1 MKKQIHNA
9 ILGFCLAD
17 AVGVPFEFQ
26 SMKERIK
33 KPATDMI
40 GYGTYHLPVGV
51 WSDDSSMTLA
61 LADSLAHTYP
71 EIDYRDIM
79 ERFADWSMNAKY
91 TATGKVF
98 DIGITCNEAISN
110 YKMRGIEPLKSGAT
124 GEHSCGNGSLMRIL
138 PMAFYIQARYSE
150 LELNDESMEWI
161 FNVSSLTH
169 ATMRNNIASGI
180 YIFLAMEI
188 MKLGKLKE
196 GIRSGM
202 KKAFAYFDARKE
214 YQQELKYYERL
225 RNPDEFSKT
234 PKEEISGSGYVVSTL
249 ETVIWSL
256 MGTDDY
262 KSAVLKCI
270 NQGEDTDTTAAI
282 AGGLA
287 GLSYDLPE
295 DWLAKLKN
303 KELIVEICDKL
314 DKTIVLFR

>member
-9 ILGFCLAD
+9 ILGLCLAD
-17 AVGVPFEFQ
+17 AVGVPFEFKP
-26 SMKERIK
+26 MKERIK
-33 KPATDMI
+33 NPAIDMI

-79 ERFADWSMNAKY
+79 ERFADWYMNAKY

-98 DIGITCNEAISN
+98 DIGITSREAISN
-110 YKMRGIEPLKSGAT
+110 YKERGMDPLKSGLT
-124 GEHSCGNGSLMRIL
+124 GERSCGNGSLMRIL
-138 PMAFYIQARYSE
+138 PMVFYIQARYPE
-150 LELNDESMEWI
+150 LEMNDESMEWI

-188 MKLGKLKE
+188 IKLGELKE

-202 KKAFAYFDARKE
+202 KKAFIYFDERKE
-214 YQQELKYYERL
+214 YHQEMKYYDRL

-234 PKEEISGSGYVVSTL
+234 SREEISGSGYVVNTL

-270 NQGEDTDTTAAI
+270 NQGGDTDTTAAI

-287 GLSYDLPE
+287 GLSYDLPK

-303 KELIVEICDKL
+303 KEFIIEICDRL
-314 DKTIVLFR
+314 DKTMA